1 MLFNETQPA
10 MKLGAKILPTEI
22 LGAGLT
28 VYGNVYYV
36 DADNGSDS
44 NVGTSPSTA
53 VKTVSKA
60 YGLTTTN
67 HDDVIVLST
76 NAVHTLTE
84 MLDISKSRVHF
95 VGDPYGR
102 LYGQRARLYMGIT
115 TASTDVFLMKNT
127 GVGNTFTGIKFWSDN
142 TSAYTVATVG
152 EGGEY
157 ACYRNCEFY
166 NSTLLNSN
174 TRAELVL
181 NGDSPQFF
189 NCTFGSLADLVVGNV
204 VRPAVL
210 MTKETVGTGLVSR
223 DVLFDGC
230 KFWKKAGGV
239 NTSFIKIAASADLE
253 RGMEIKDCSFIASV
267 LGALPATAI
276 TSATLTN
283 GYVMLSGSTVAFN
296 CTAIGTATGIISG
309 LSARVA
315 AAIIG
320 IQSTN

>member
-10 MKLGAKILPTEI
+10 LKIGAKILPNEI
-22 LGAGLT
+22 LGAGMT
-28 VYGNVYYV
+28 VYGNVFYV

-44 NVGTSPSTA
+44 NIGTSPTTA
-53 VKTVSKA
+53 FKTIAKGYASTVS
-60 YGLTTTN
+60 N

-76 NAVHTLTE
+76 NAVHTVTE
-84 MLDISKSRVHF
+84 MLDVSKNRVHF
-95 VGDPYGR
+95 IGDCYGR
-102 LYGQRARLYMGIT
+102 LYGQRARIYMGVT
-115 TASTDVFLMKNT
+115 TASTDVFMVKNT

-181 NGDSPQFF
+181 NGDSTQFF
-189 NCTFGSLADLVVGNV
+189 NCTFGSLADAVVGNV

-210 MTKETVGTGLVSR
+210 MTASTVGTGLVSR

-239 NTSFIKIAASADLE
+239 NTSFIKIVATGDLE
-253 RGMEIKDCSFIASV
+253 RGMEVKDCTFVASV
-267 LGALPATAI
+267 LGSVPATAI

-283 GYVMLSGSTVAFN
+283 GYVMLTGSTVAMN
-296 CTAIGTATGIISG
+296 CTATGTATGIFSG
-309 LSARVA
+309 LPARVA

-320 IQSTN
+320 IQSIN

>member
-1 MLFNETQPA
+1 MPLTNFPYGLSSMGMPLTGGGLPA
-10 MKLGAKILPTEI
+10 TRGKYI
-22 LGAGLT
+22 
-28 VYGNVYYV
+28 YV
-36 DADNGSDS
+36 DADYGSDA
-44 NVGTSPSTA
+44 NDGTSWDTPY
-53 VKTVSKA
+53 KTVAQGYSA
-60 YGLTTTN
+60 ARTN
-67 HDDVIVLST
+67 MDDVIVLST
-76 NAVHTLTE
+76 NAVHTLTA
-84 MLDISKSRVHF
+84 MLDVSKNRVHF
-95 VGDPYGR
+95 VGDVYGR
-102 LYGQRARLYMGIT
+102 VYGQRARLYMGIT
-115 TASTDVFLMKNT
+115 TASTDVFMVKNT
-127 GVGNTFTGIKFWSDN
+127 GVGNTFSGIKFWSDN

-181 NGDSPQFF
+181 NGDSAQFY

-210 MTKETVGTGLVSR
+210 MTAGTVGAGLVSR
-223 DVLFDGC
+223 DILIDGC

-239 NTSFIKIAASADLE
+239 NTSFIKIAATADLE
-253 RGMEIKDCSFIASV
+253 RGMEIKDCTFIASV
-267 LGALPATAI
+267 LGAVPATAI

-283 GYVMLSGSTVAFN
+283 GYVMLTGSTVAMN
-296 CTAIGTATGIISG
+296 CTATGTATGIFSG
-309 LSARVA
+309 LPARVA